1 MAFTLPL
8 LIVTVAMLSFFST
21 VMKLMAGLL
30 SLPLPAAALAGSA
43 GISCLHWALS
53 DDCHVSQRFRR
64 L

>member
-21 VMKLMAGLL
+21 VMKLMTGLL

-43 GISCLHWALS
+43 GVSRLERALS
-53 DDCHVSQRFRR
+53 GDCHVSQRFRR